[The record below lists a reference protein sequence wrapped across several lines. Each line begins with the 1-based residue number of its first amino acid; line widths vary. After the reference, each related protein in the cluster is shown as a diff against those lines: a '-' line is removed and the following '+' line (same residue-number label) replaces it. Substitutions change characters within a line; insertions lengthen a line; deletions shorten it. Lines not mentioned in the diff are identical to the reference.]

1 MTGMGRATAEFTW
14 GWDPNEVGEMLDASG
29 SLVKS
34 FNTWDRGTLIDKYG
48 VKFYHD
54 APTKAVIAF
63 VRGDGEWKVS
73 SE

>member
-1 MTGMGRATAEFTW
+1 
-14 GWDPNEVGEMLDASG
+14 MLDASG